1 MSLERID
8 DPLNVKDQKDHLYRY
23 RLAVELAKK
32 INAKSIVDCAAGI
45 GYGSD

>member
-23 RLAVELAKK
+23 RLNKAYE
-32 INAKSIVDCAAGI
+32 N
-45 GYGSD
+45 